1 MKMAFIGTHG
11 VGKTTLSYDLAAS
24 LKRQDFDVD
33 MVKEVARL
41 SPLPINQ
48 QTSLDAQ
55 LWILMTQIAEEI
67 RSAGRHQIV
76 VCDRSVLDNYAYLV
90 HACGRQPPLER
101 FLDHWL
107 TTYDLLVK
115 VPIVGAPPADGVRDT
130 DERFVRAIDALVDR
144 LLEEKAM
151 AHERLDPA
159 CRERWTGDVC
169 RLIVRVLGASR
180 PSPLSR

>member
-11 VGKTTLSYDLAAS
+11 VGKTTLCYDLAAS
-24 LKRQDFDVD
+24 LKRQGFDVD
-33 MVKEVARL
+33 MVKEVARF
-41 SPLPINQ
+41 SPLPINR

-90 HACGRQPPLER
+90 HACGRQAALEP
-101 FLDHWL
+101 FLDYWL
-107 TTYDLLVK
+107 GTYDLLVK
-115 VPIVGAPPADGVRDT
+115 VPLVSAPSPDGVRDT

-144 LLEEKAM
+144 LLEEKKV
-151 AHERLDPA
+151 AHERLDA
-159 CRERWTGDVC
+159 ARRERWTDDVC
-169 RLIVRVLGASR
+169 RLIVRGIEASR
-180 PSPLSR
+180 ISPLPR